1 MSLNRAGHSEIPF
14 VCERDSVEWVETL
27 YTDTLQFLYHLSLAM
42 IVGGGFVLG
51 AAAAPA
57 IFKTEIGRAHV

>member
-1 MSLNRAGHSEIPF
+1 M
-14 VCERDSVEWVETL
+14 CERDSVDWVETL

-51 AAAAPA
+51 AAAAPRTKPPPTSIA
-57 IFKTEIGRAHV
+57 RDR